1 MEKIFWSSTLK
12 PDCGELK
19 GGLFIRSDIGKEI
32 KRIEDENGLNIVAIK
47 VDPDGGWNT
56 EFIVE
61 EKPSAEI
68 IKLVT

>member
-1 MEKIFWSSTLK
+1 MDKIFWMDAFEGK
-12 PDCGELK
+12 AK

-47 VDPDGGWNT
+47 IDPDGGWNT

-61 EKPSAEI
+61 DKPSAEVI
-68 IKLVT
+68 PLFPQS